1 MNTLTPILTIT
12 GSDNTGGTGIQQD
25 IKTISAMGGHALTAI
40 TSITI
45 QDDKH
50 IKRIFDL
57 PFHVV
62 LRQVQS
68 IISTQHP
75 KAIKMGMIRDVETII
90 ELSKEVEHCDNLIIV
105 PGILSSKGEYL
116 MSMEAIHAWKTFLIP
131 KAKLL
136 IIKCDEAEKVLD
148 MSIKTS
154 DAMVKAARKF
164 SAMGAKGIMLRGGHV
179 KDNSVTALLYYDGFK
194 QFYTS
199 LNMAGWQRHGVGAA
213 MSAAIA
219 TRLAL
224 GDSLSSAVHIAHK
237 YMHTQV
243 VYDVTSDEKITVRPV
258 DLYNVFM
265 DILADNFKEHHEVS
279 FYANKMNIGTRYL
292 GSITNKVVEKSPKLI
307 ITEYLMQEAKQM
319 LQTTFRSVQEISYDL
334 GFKTQSQFTKAFIQ
348 IYGTP
353 PSEFRKQV

>member
-243 VYDVTSDEKITVRPV
+243 VYNVTSDEKITVRPV

-292 GSITNKVVEKSPKLI
+292 GSITNKVLES
-307 ITEYLMQEAKQM
+307 
-319 LQTTFRSVQEISYDL
+319 
-334 GFKTQSQFTKAFIQ
+334 
-348 IYGTP
+348 
-353 PSEFRKQV
+353 